1 MSMIEKFTIGE
12 APARDAVSVVN
23 TNRQALENLKLAR
36 LSLRN
41 TQPSTVL
48 NSLDVARKAV
58 DTAIA
63 DMEAVVRL
71 SAGGV
76 L

>member
-12 APARDAVSVVN
+12 APARDTMSVVN

-58 DTAIA
+58 DTAIV

>member
-1 MSMIEKFTIGE
+1 MAVGGMMTDG
-12 APARDAVSVVN
+12 AQYNAMARAND
-23 TNRQALENLKLAR
+23 NRQALENLKLAR

-48 NSLDVARKAV
+48 NSLDVARQAV
-58 DTAIA
+58 DVAIG

-71 SAGGV
+71 SNGGV